1 MNKGF
6 SRVELICGIVFFIAA
21 LLCGAWFLLYGYF
34 VAPEIKLNGSEE
46 VILKVNDKYED
57 AGAIAILDNV
67 DITDKIVTENK
78 VDNTKVGTY
87 EITYSVTNNK
97 GRKKQTVTRIV
108 KVRDDVKPE
117 IKLKGGSPYKVQ
129 YGSTFTDPG
138 YTATDNYDGDITK
151 KVKTNGE
158 VNTHQLGSS
167 KIYYSVTDSSE
178 NTTTVTREIKV
189 VDTTAPILAL
199 NGKERVQIP
208 VGGNYEEPGYSAKDN
223 LDGDVTSK
231 VRSSGSINKNVPGI
245 YKISYSVTDK
255 SGNTAYA
262 TRIVQ
267 VGTQAEIDNANRI
280 EVSISGQSACL
291 YKNGS
296 VKFCSPIVT
305 GQRGKWDTPRG
316 TFRIRNKGR
325 NTKLKGPDYESF
337 VSFWSGFD
345 YSGAYGFHD
354 ASWRG
359 SFGGSIYISNGS
371 HGCINMPYWAAESV
385 YYNAPIGTLV
395 KIY

>member
-6 SRVELICGIVFFIAA
+6 SRVELICGIVFFVAA
-21 LLCGAWFLLYGYF
+21 LLCGAWFLLYAYF
-34 VAPEIKLNGSEE
+34 VEPEIHLNGNEE

-67 DITDKIVTENK
+67 DISDKIEVDNK
-78 VDNTKVGTY
+78 VDSTKVGTY
-87 EITYSVTNNK
+87 EVVYSVTNSK
-97 GRKKQTVTRIV
+97 GKKKQEVIRVV

-129 YGSTFTDPG
+129 YGSTFNDPG
-138 YTATDNYDGDITK
+138 YTATDNYDGDITR
-151 KVKTNGE
+151 KVKTNGA
-158 VNTHQLGSS
+158 VDTKKLGAQ

-178 NTTTVTREIKV
+178 NTTTVTRDIRV
-189 VDTTAPILAL
+189 IDTTAPVLSL
-199 NGKERVQIP
+199 NGKQKMQLAIGEAF
-208 VGGNYEEPGYSAKDN
+208 EEPGYTATDN

-231 VRSSGSINKNVPGI
+231 VRKSGNVNKNIPGV
-245 YKISYSVTDK
+245 YRVSYSVTDS

-262 TRIVQ
+262 TRTVQ
-267 VGTQAEIDNANRI
+267 IGTQAEIDNANRI

-291 YKNGS
+291 YRNGS

-337 VSFWSGFD
+337 VSYWSGFD
-345 YSGAYGFHD
+345 YSGNYGFHD
-354 ASWRG
+354 ASWRS

-371 HGCINMPYWAAESV
+371 HGCINMPYWAAESI

-395 KIY
+395 RIY